1 MRGERGWRELA
12 TMGDT
17 TDQLYGRIEGFIWHK
32 NHSEKHHS
40 EKHQAE
46 NKEQVDDWTAEK
58 VFTLAC
64 ISCILLFHHP
74 NHN

>member
-32 NHSEKHHS
+32 NHY

-46 NKEQVDDWTAEK
+46 NKEQIDDWIPEK
-58 VFTLAC
+58 VYIHPGMHVMYFTESVFLR
-64 ISCILLFHHP
+64 SK
-74 NHN
+74 N